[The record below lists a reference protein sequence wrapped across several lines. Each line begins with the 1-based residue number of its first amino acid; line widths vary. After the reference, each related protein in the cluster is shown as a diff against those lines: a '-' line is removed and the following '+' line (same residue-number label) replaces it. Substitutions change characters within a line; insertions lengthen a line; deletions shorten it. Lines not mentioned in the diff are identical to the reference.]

1 MTSPLF
7 GDSYDWMD
15 DTPEEGGVVGVY
27 PAIPIEPDM
36 TRYKRIAEARKA
48 GLRLWE
54 AVQKELVKRA

>member
-7 GDSYDWMD
+7 GDSDEWMD
-15 DTPEEGGVVGVY
+15 EDVGVY
-27 PAIPIEPDM
+27 PAVRPPEPYDVK
-36 TRYKRIAEARKA
+36 RLVRIAEARKA